1 MIRNKAGIEIPTSLE
16 DWCDPG
22 RMALIVYDMQVG
34 ICRQVEGSG
43 AIIERVGTVLEA
55 ARTAG
60 MRVAFTR
67 HLSLPRR
74 WMWRD
79 AAAHRNGLAA
89 TGRCGR
95 GRALVPA

>member
-1 MIRNKAGIEIPTSLE
+1 MIRSGHGIEVPTSLQE
-16 DWCDPG
+16 WCDPQ

-34 ICRQVEGSG
+34 ICRQVPGAG
-43 AIIERVGTVLEA
+43 AIIEQTVKVLDA

-74 WMWRD
+74 WMGMSALRTAMAWQ
-79 AAAHRNGLAA
+79 HRENADS
-89 TGRCGR
+89 
-95 GRALVPA
+95 VESWFPP